1 MNEALFNS
9 IAFDISK
16 RANEKQMRQLIQA
29 TLNKDVNALISV
41 AKNTNIPITLDEYVN
56 LIIKDSMNRVEQNQF
71 IAGYLKMKGIACTTN
86 EVNNYNENIRVALMR
101 EASFMCDEII
111 ANDDFLE

>member
-16 RANEKQMRQLIQA
+16 RANEKQMKQLIQIMLA
-29 TLNKDVNALISV
+29 KDINALISL

-56 LIIKDSMNRVEQNQF
+56 LIIKDSMNRVEQNRF
-71 IAGYLKMKGIACTTN
+71 IAGYLSMKGIACTID
-86 EVNNYNENIRVALMR
+86 EVNNYNENVRVALMR
-101 EASFMCDEII
+101 EARFICDEEI
-111 ANDDFLE
+111 AINDFLE

>member
-16 RANEKQMRQLIQA
+16 RANEKQMRQLIQTILA
-29 TLNKDVNALISV
+29 KDINALISL
-41 AKNTNIPITLDEYVN
+41 AKNTNAPIKLNEYIN
-56 LIIKDSMNRVEQNQF
+56 LINKDSMNRIEQNQF
-71 IAGYLKMKGIACTTN
+71 IAGYLNMKGIVCTAN
-86 EVNNYNENIRVALMR
+86 EVNSYNENVRVALMR
-101 EASFMCDEII
+101 EASFICDEEI

>member
-16 RANEKQMRQLIQA
+16 RANEKQMQQLIQIMLA
-29 TLNKDVNALISV
+29 KDINALISL

-56 LIIKDSMNRVEQNQF
+56 LIDKDSMNRVAQNQF
-71 IAGYLKMKGIACTTN
+71 IAGYLSMKGIACTID
-86 EVNNYNENIRVALMR
+86 EVNDYNENVRVALMR
-101 EASFMCDEII
+101 EASFICDDEI

>member
-16 RANEKQMRQLIQA
+16 RANAKQLQQLIQTMLA
-29 TLNKDVNALISV
+29 KDINMLISL
-41 AKNTNIPITLDEYVN
+41 AKNTNIPITLDEYIN

-71 IAGYLKMKGIACTTN
+71 IAGYLNMKGIACTTN
-86 EVNNYNENIRVALMR
+86 EVNNYNENVRVALMR
-101 EASFMCDEII
+101 EASFICDEKI
-111 ANDDFLE
+111 ANDDLLE

>member
-16 RANEKQMRQLIQA
+16 KANEKQMKQLIQIMLA
-29 TLNKDVNALISV
+29 KDINALISL

-56 LIIKDSMNRVEQNQF
+56 LIIKNSMIRAEQDYF
-71 IAGYLKMKGIACTTN
+71 MALYLNKKGISCTAT
-86 EVNNYNENIRVALMR
+86 EISHYNEDIRIELMR
-101 EASFMCDEII
+101 EASIVCDNE
-111 ANDDFLE
+111 